1 MVSSPFRVKEE
12 FISDELTRIMS
23 ALANGGNGVRKKNTS
38 KEKTFVPKIK
48 GRIMQ
53 NYPGSVKSAAC
64 VSK

>member
-23 ALANGGNGVRKKNTS
+23 ALANDGNGVRKKTS